1 MAKTQREKNK
11 EKLKAYKED
20 TLKVGDHVRIRLA
33 TQQSQLREK
42 IKAGKKKLIVIHF
55 SPDVYRVKQVFPPQQ
70 NRLGQYK
77 YTLENAEGKIVE
89 RQGKDYAERF
99 KRIDLLKVGAN
110 QKMIL
115 SQSDANTLNKLN
127 DPENIQVEANEP
139 IPAVVKPIPAA

>member
-1 MAKTQREKNK
+1 M
-11 EKLKAYKED
+11 
-20 TLKVGDHVRIRLA
+20 
-33 TQQSQLREK
+33 
-42 IKAGKKKLIVIHF
+42 
-55 SPDVYRVKQVFPPQQ
+55 YRVKQVFPPQQ

-77 YTLENAEGKIVE
+77 CTLENAEGKIEE

-127 DPENIQVEANEP
+127 DPEDIQVEANEP
-139 IPAVVKPIPAA
+139 IPAVVKPIPAAK